1 MTILRTSALVR
12 AIVRGGIVRVSAEI
26 ELIDDIGV
34 WLIDDNGTYL
44 FAEGI

>member
-1 MTILRTSALVR
+1 MIAHGLALGLPFDSAAQLGFLV
-12 AIVRGGIVRVSAEI
+12 
-26 ELIDDIGV
+26 DDNGA

>member
-1 MTILRTSALVR
+1 MSAFLLVYYDE
-12 AIVRGGIVRVSAEI
+12 IDAESPPNGV
-26 ELIDDIGV
+26 LVDDNSV